1 MRTIF
6 TRDWKRP
13 DRLVVLASRSP
24 RRSALLKQ
32 MGMSFETAHP
42 AVESEE
48 EYLDVKDVR
57 RSVREL
63 ARAKARSVS
72 ATRPEAL
79 VLGADTVVV
88 HAGAILGKPESKA
101 RALEMLEA
109 LSGKLHMVVSGVAL
123 VCEACG
129 FALTAAEITAVRFRE
144 LTRQE
149 IAEYLAGNDYADKA
163 GAYGIQ
169 GSAMVFV
176 RKIDGCYYNVVG
188 LPVAKT
194 ISLFNAYVTRKDA
207 DNV

>member
-1 MRTIF
+1 
-6 TRDWKRP
+6 
-13 DRLVVLASRSP
+13 
-24 RRSALLKQ
+24 
-32 MGMSFETAHP
+32 MSFKTADP
-42 AVESEE
+42 AVDSEE

-57 RSVREL
+57 RSVRDL

-72 ATRPEAL
+72 AAYPEAL

-88 HAGAILGKPESKA
+88 HEGAILGKPQSKA

-109 LSGKLHMVVSGVAL
+109 LSGKPHAVVSGVAL

-129 FALTAAEITAVRFRE
+129 FALTAAEITTVCFRE

-149 IAEYLAGNDYADKA
+149 IAEYLAENDYFDKA

-176 RKIDGCYYNVVG
+176 QKIDGCYYNVVG